1 MEPWPLEG
9 REAAVRAEVS
19 VERDG
24 LPDAKALHYDE
35 AQGVAERVRLAH
47 VRAQEGDGAFFVA
60 LPNPF
65 DVIEPQAT
73 PQSIEL
79 PPFHVALTP
88 LNAAW

>member
-1 MEPWPLEG
+1 
-9 REAAVRAEVS
+9 
-19 VERDG
+19 
-24 LPDAKALHYDE
+24 
-35 AQGVAERVRLAH
+35 